1 MGKVLV
7 VAYYFPPVG
16 GVGILRTLKYVTYLP
31 EKGWEPIVLTARN
44 PGVAIRD
51 EEAERAL
58 PAGLRVER
66 VFSPE
71 PAKLRR
77 AIGRIV
83 RRGRRGSRPTGDSAE
98 PGASAAATP
107 AVVPAAAPRAPKRNP
122 GVRLLSAAWSWAV
135 RVTFFPDEQVGWAP
149 FAARR
154 GMAINRAT
162 PLDVVYSSSLPISC
176 HLAAGL
182 IAKRAHLPWVADF
195 RDPWI
200 GHAYLVPPRGLHAYL
215 QRRIERR
222 IVHLADRIVFP
233 TAGFAEAYA
242 NRYPGAAGKLVVIA
256 NGYDRND
263 LAAAKAWARTAPRD
277 GRFHLA
283 YGGSLYGEH
292 ELEIFLKGMELLVA
306 RRPKV
311 RDWLAVDFIGWLSLH
326 NQAVAARYSTPDR
339 LGPMLNFAGFL
350 PHKEAVARL
359 AAADA
364 LLTVIAD
371 EPNKGQIQG
380 GKLME
385 YIGLDRPVLAVVP
398 EGDASALLRELDW
411 GVAAD
416 PTPAGVADGLER
428 LLAAPTPTRSAD
440 PEGLYDRENLAG
452 QLGSLLD
459 DVVAERAARAE
470 LGGRASGRTA
480 GGKASAG
487 A

>member
-16 GVGILRTLKYVTYLP
+16 GVGILRTLKYATYLP

-44 PGVAIRD
+44 PSVAIRD

-58 PAGLRVER
+58 PATLRVER

-77 AIGRIV
+77 AIGRV
-83 RRGRRGSRPTGDSAE
+83 VLRGRRASGAA
-98 PGASAAATP
+98 ASATAPGTAT
-107 AVVPAAAPRAPKRNP
+107 AVLPAAAPKAPKRNP
-122 GVRLLSAAWSWAV
+122 VVRRLSAAWAWAV
-135 RVTFFPDEQVGWAP
+135 RVAFFPDEQVGWAP

-182 IAKRAHLPWVADF
+182 VAKRAHLPWVADF

-200 GHAYLVPPRGLHAYL
+200 GHAYLVPPRGLHAYM

-242 NRYPGAAGKLVVIA
+242 HRYPGAAGKLVVIA

-263 LAAAKAWARTAPRD
+263 LAAAKAWAKTAPRD
-277 GRFHLA
+277 GRFHLV

-292 ELEIFLKGMELLVA
+292 ELEIFLGGLELLVA
-306 RRPKV
+306 RKPEV
-311 RDWLAVDFIGWLSLH
+311 RDRLTVDFIGWLSLH
-326 NQAVAARYSTPDR
+326 NQAVAAGYATPDR
-339 LGPMLNFAGFL
+339 LGRMLTFAGFL

-359 AAADA
+359 ATADA

-385 YIGLDRPVLAVVP
+385 YIGLDRPILAVVP
-398 EGDASALLRELDW
+398 EGDARALLRDLDW

-416 PTPAGVADGLER
+416 PTPEGVADGLER
-428 LLAAPTPTRSAD
+428 LLDAPAPTRRAD
-440 PEGLYDRENLAG
+440 PDGRYDRENLAG
-452 QLGSLLD
+452 QLATQLD
-459 DVVAERAARAE
+459 GVVAERTERAE
-470 LGGRASGRTA
+470 RNGRAAPGTGR
-480 GGKASAG
+480 
-487 A
+487 